1 MEAGLL
7 TQTGLLLK
15 LAQLY
20 GIQIAYYGSDH
31 RRNPAQIESL
41 LAIMKSLGAPVT
53 SLNDLP
59 SAHHARKQWLYQ
71 KIIEPVIVAWDGRL
85 ESITVRLPNTITG
98 NLYNIR
104 LILEDGTQSEWQLSA
119 GDVPAIRRIE
129 IGNTTYYEK
138 ELPLKKKLPWGYHRL
153 TIETHSRQAET
164 LILSAPVKAYTI
176 DNNEH
181 QWGVFM
187 PLYSLHSRQSWG
199 AGNLSDMK
207 EFTGWVGEL
216 GGNSVASLPLLAT
229 FLEKPYEPSP
239 YLPVSKHFWNEFYV
253 DVTRVPE
260 LTESPNVQALI
271 HSPAF
276 LHTIESFRR
285 ARLVDYSRQ
294 MAWKK
299 SVLLILCQRFF
310 SNDSTRYRNFMQF
323 IAHHPNIEEYAR
335 FRAVMEK
342 QNKPWHQWQNRLQNG
357 NLKTG
362 DYDEQEKQ
370 YHLYVQW
377 LAHEQIHYIT
387 QHITE
392 KGMRLYLDLPLGTH
406 PDGFDT
412 WHYRDIFVNG
422 VSVGAPPDTVFTR
435 GQNWTFPPLH
445 PDNIRET
452 GYAYVI
458 AYLRHHLQFAK
469 TLRIDHI
476 MGLHRLFFIPI
487 GLKSSQG
494 MYVRYR
500 PEELYAILCIE
511 SHRHQSVI
519 VGEDLGIV
527 PRVVHTTMN
536 HHGLQRMWV
545 MHYEL
550 AGNTRPLLSNPHPH
564 SVVSLNT
571 HDMPP
576 FASFWKGQDI
586 TDRERTGIITEAMV
600 RKERVIRTI
609 VKKSLVNFLKERDLL
624 IGQPDT
630 PAVLK
635 GCLSFL
641 AASRSRLLLVNMED
655 LWLETNAQ
663 NIPSTTTEHP
673 NWRRKARLS
682 FESFCQMPQI
692 ATILR
697 EINRLRS
704 GEGSERVARETEKRN
719 LA

>member
-1 MEAGLL
+1 MPAE
-7 TQTGLLLK
+7 TGLLLK

-20 GIQIAYYGSDH
+20 GIQTAYYGSD
-31 RRNPAQIESL
+31 RKRNPAQAESL
-41 LAIMKSLGAPVT
+41 LAIMKSLGAPVS

-59 SAHHARKQWLYQ
+59 LAYYARKRWLYQ
-71 KIIEPVIVAWDGRL
+71 RIIEPVIVAWDGKL
-85 ESITVRLPNTITG
+85 ESIIVRLPSTITG

-119 GDVPAIRRIE
+119 GDVPAIRRME
-129 IGNTTYYEK
+129 VDNSVYYEK
-138 ELPLKKKLPWGYHRL
+138 KLPLNKKIPLGYHHL
-153 TIETHSRQAET
+153 TIETHGHRAET
-164 LILSAPVKAYTI
+164 LILSAPVKAYITS
-176 DNNEH
+176 NNER

-187 PLYSLHSRQSWG
+187 PLYSLHSRQNWG
-199 AGNLSDMK
+199 TGNFSDMK
-207 EFTGWVGEL
+207 EFTGWVGGS
-216 GGNSVASLPLLAT
+216 GGNSIATLPLLAT
-229 FLEKPYEPSP
+229 FLEKPCEPSP
-239 YLPVSKHFWNEFYV
+239 YLPVSKLFWNEFFI

-260 LTESPNVQALI
+260 LPECPDAQVRIDSLSFQQAV
-271 HSPAF
+271 A
-276 LHTIESFRR
+276 SFRR
-285 ARLVDYSRQ
+285 ARLVDYFQQ
-294 MAWKK
+294 MALKRT
-299 SVLLILCQRFF
+299 VLAKLCQRFF

-323 IAHHPNIEEYAR
+323 IAHHPDMEEYAR

-357 NLKTG
+357 NLKTS
-362 DYDEQEKQ
+362 DYDEQTRQ

-377 LAHEQIHYIT
+377 LAHEQICDVT
-387 QHITE
+387 QHASG
-392 KGMRLYLDLPLGTH
+392 KGVRLYLDLPLGTH

-412 WHYRDIFVNG
+412 WRYRDIFVNG

-445 PDNIRET
+445 PDSIRET

-487 GLKSSQG
+487 ELKSSQG
-494 MYVRYR
+494 MYVRYH
-500 PEELYAILCIE
+500 PEELYAILSIE
-511 SHRHQSVI
+511 SHRHQSAI

-527 PRVVHTTMN
+527 PRVVRATMN

-550 AGNTRPLLSNPHPH
+550 AGNTQPLLSNPHPH

-576 FASFWKGQDI
+576 FASFWTGQDI
-586 TDRERTGIITEAMV
+586 TDRARTGIITEAMA
-600 RKERVIRTI
+600 RKERAIRAI
-609 VKKSLVNFLKERDLL
+609 VKKRLVNFLKKRGLL
-624 IGQPDT
+624 SGQPDT
-630 PAVLK
+630 SAVLK

-673 NWRRKARLS
+673 NWLRKARLS

-704 GEGSERVARETEKRN
+704 GEGSERVARETEKGN
-719 LA
+719 HA

>member
-1 MEAGLL
+1 MPAE
-7 TQTGLLLK
+7 TGLLLK

-20 GIQIAYYGSDH
+20 GIQTAYYGSD
-31 RRNPAQIESL
+31 RKRNPAQAESL
-41 LAIMKSLGAPVT
+41 LAIVKSLGAPVA
-53 SLNDLP
+53 SRNDLP
-59 SAHHARKQWLYQ
+59 SAYHARKQWLYQ
-71 KIIEPVIVAWDGRL
+71 KIIEPVIIAWDGKL
-85 ESITVRLPNTITG
+85 ESITVRLPRVIAEDR
-98 NLYNIR
+98 YNFR
-104 LILEDGTQSEWQLSA
+104 LLLEDGTQSEWQLSA

-129 IGNTTYYEK
+129 IDNTTYYEK
-138 ELPLKKKLPWGYHRL
+138 TLPLKKQLPWGYHRL

-164 LILSAPVKAYTI
+164 LILSAPVKAYNI
-176 DNNEH
+176 DNDER
-181 QWGVFM
+181 QWGIFT
-187 PLYSLHSRQSWG
+187 PLYSLSSRRSWG
-199 AGNLSDMK
+199 AGNFSDM
-207 EFTGWVGEL
+207 EELAGWVGNL
-216 GGNSVASLPLLAT
+216 GGNSVATLPLLAT

-239 YLPVSKHFWNEFYV
+239 YLPISKLFWNEFYL

-260 LTESPNVQALI
+260 LPECPDVQATI
-271 HSPAF
+271 NSPLF

-285 ARLVDYSRQ
+285 ARLVDYLQQ
-294 MAWKK
+294 MALKK
-299 SVLLILCQRFF
+299 SALMKLCQHFF
-310 SNDSTRYRNFMQF
+310 SSNSPRYRNFKHF
-323 IAHHPNIEEYAR
+323 TAHHPDIEAYAR

-342 QNKPWHQWQNRLQNG
+342 QNKPWHKWQNRLQNG
-357 NLKTG
+357 NLKTS
-362 DYDEQEKQ
+362 DYDGKEKQ

-377 LAHEQIHYIT
+377 LAHEQIYDMT
-387 QHITE
+387 QHVSE

-412 WHYRDIFVNG
+412 WHYRDIFVDR

-445 PDNIRET
+445 PDRIRET

-458 AYLRHHLQFAK
+458 AYLHHHLQFAK

-476 MGLHRLFFIPI
+476 MGLHRLFFIPS
-487 GLKSSQG
+487 GLESSQG
-494 MYVRYR
+494 IYVRYH
-500 PEELYAILCIE
+500 PEELYAILSIE

-527 PRVVHTTMN
+527 PRVVRASMN

-586 TDRERTGIITEAMV
+586 TDRERTGIITEAAT
-600 RKERVIRTI
+600 RKEKATRTI
-609 VKKSLVNFLKERDLL
+609 AKRNLVNFLKERGLL

-635 GCLSFL
+635 GCLLFL
-641 AASRSRLLLVNMED
+641 ATSRSRLLLVNMED

-697 EINRLRS
+697 EINRLRA
-704 GEGSERVARETEKRN
+704 GKGSERVSRETEKRN
-719 LA
+719 HA